1 MFCLPC
7 GGAESRARAGPC
19 FCSKLFKSGSWVF
32 QSCIFWVLNLP
43 QLLMHAVMNFSV
55 FCCMRRRVSRHMH
68 CGEGS
73 QVPGLSQQK
82 SPSGPCIS
90 RLLPQWKGE
99 RSITGAD
106 QEDLAAAVGSGLRP
120 NIPQK
125 GNCSSQ
131 REVKRVLRQEKD
143 LGLSQKSESQN
154 PEKEVKGGQNL

>member
-1 MFCLPC
+1 M
-7 GGAESRARAGPC
+7 
-19 FCSKLFKSGSWVF
+19 
-32 QSCIFWVLNLP
+32 
-43 QLLMHAVMNFSV
+43 
-55 FCCMRRRVSRHMH
+55 SRHMH

-143 LGLSQKSESQN
+143 LGLSLGQDNRTQKSYSLTT
-154 PEKEVKGGQNL
+154 VKILGKGFMNKADFKGTI

>member
-1 MFCLPC
+1 MCL
-7 GGAESRARAGPC
+7 GVHTAVKGPR
-19 FCSKLFKSGSWVF
+19 SQAS
-32 QSCIFWVLNLP
+32 LN
-43 QLLMHAVMNFSV
+43 
-55 FCCMRRRVSRHMH
+55 R
-68 CGEGS
+68 
-73 QVPGLSQQK
+73 K

-106 QEDLAAAVGSGLRP
+106 QEDLAAAVGLGLRP

-143 LGLSQKSESQN
+143 LGLSQNSESQN
-154 PEKEVKGGQNL
+154 PDRKSVV